1 MGTRPCAQ
9 GRRGCDVSRQGRNLR
24 PPLYAALLASAR
36 RAIRRELTPR
46 LTSANLPDGKLS
58 GLIARPDGS
67 LVRGRITFT
76 DRINALEPASDGG
89 DEDYILPGFVDLQ
102 VNGSHGIDVMNA
114 SADALATL
122 SRHLA
127 REGATA
133 WMPTAVTAP
142 IEKIAQVHESISRA
156 IENSR
161 RDAYADAAAILG
173 MHLEGPFISS
183 LRLGAHPALNLEPRA
198 DSFER
203 VLAMRALRLIPLAP
217 ELPGGFDAIRRLT
230 ARAVVVSIGHTNAT
244 LEEANAAIAAGAR
257 MFTHLFN
264 AMRPL
269 NHRDPGV
276 VAAALAPS
284 PALAAIIPDGVHVHP
299 AILRLACRA
308 RGIDGIILVT
318 DKVAL
323 ANASISEKKAG
334 RAHGSITIRDGAARL
349 DDGTLAGSIIS
360 MLDGVRM
367 MVEKAGVSI
376 GDASV
381 MAATN
386 PANLVGAGDRGR
398 IQVRARPDL
407 IGLSRALEL
416 KSVFTGGPALA

>member
-1 MGTRPCAQ
+1 MTASPTS
-9 GRRGCDVSRQGRNLR
+9 VN
-24 PPLYAALLASAR
+24 PPA
-36 RAIRRELTPR
+36 
-46 LTSANLPDGKLS
+46 GKLS

-67 LVRGRITFT
+67 LVRGHVTFT
-76 DRINALEPASDGG
+76 DRITALEPASNGG
-89 DEDYILPGFVDLQ
+89 GQDYILPGFVDLQ

-142 IEKIAQVHESISRA
+142 IEKIAQVHESIASA

-161 RDAYADAAAILG
+161 RDNSAAAAAILG
-173 MHLEGPFISS
+173 MHLEGPFISP
-183 LRLGAHPALNLEPRA
+183 LRLGAHPALNLEPRGDA
-198 DSFER
+198 FER
-203 VLAMRALRLIPLAP
+203 VLAMHALRLITLAP
-217 ELPGGFDAIRRLT
+217 ELPDAIDAIRRLT
-230 ARAVVVSIGHTNAT
+230 ARSVVVSIGHTNAT
-244 LEEANAAIAAGAR
+244 LDEANAAIAAGAR

-276 VAAALAPS
+276 IAAALAPS
-284 PALAAIIPDGVHVHP
+284 PALAAIIPDAVHVHP
-299 AILRLACRA
+299 AMLRLAFRA
-308 RGIDGIILVT
+308 RGKDGIIIVT

-323 ANASISEKKAG
+323 AKTTGAEKNVG
-334 RAHGSITIRDGAARL
+334 RARATIRDGAARL

-360 MLDGVRM
+360 MLDGVRI

-376 GDASV
+376 GDAAV

-386 PANLVGAGDRGR
+386 PATLVGANDRGR
-398 IQVRARPDL
+398 IQVGARADL
-407 IGLSRALEL
+407 IVLSRALEL
-416 KSVFTGGPALA
+416 KSVFIGGRELS

>member
-1 MGTRPCAQ
+1 M
-9 GRRGCDVSRQGRNLR
+9 S
-24 PPLYAALLASAR
+24 
-36 RAIRRELTPR
+36 
-46 LTSANLPDGKLS
+46 GKLS
-58 GLIARPDGS
+58 GRIARPDGS
-67 LVRGRITFT
+67 LIRGRITFT
-76 DRINALEPASDGG
+76 DRITALEPASDGG
-89 DEDYILPGFVDLQ
+89 DNDQDYVLPGFVDLQ

-142 IEKIAQVHESISRA
+142 IDKIAQVHESIAGA

-161 RDAYADAAAILG
+161 RDDSADAAAILG
-173 MHLEGPFISS
+173 MHLEGPFISP
-183 LRLGAHPALNLEPRA
+183 LRLGAHPGLNLEPRA
-198 DSFER
+198 EALER
-203 VLAMRALRLIPLAP
+203 VLAMCALRLITLAP
-217 ELPGGFDAIRRLT
+217 ELPGGIDAIRRLA

-244 LEEANAAIAAGAR
+244 LEEANAAITAGAR

-276 VAAALAPS
+276 IAAALAPS

-299 AILRLACRA
+299 AMLRLACRA

-323 ANASISEKKAG
+323 AKTSSSEKNVG
-334 RAHGSITIRDGAARL
+334 RARATIRDGAARL

-360 MLDGVRM
+360 MLDGVRV

-376 GDASV
+376 GDAAV

-398 IQVRARPDL
+398 IQVGARADL
-407 IGLSRALEL
+407 IVLSRALEL
-416 KSVFTGGPALA
+416 KSVFISGRPLG

>member
-1 MGTRPCAQ
+1 M
-9 GRRGCDVSRQGRNLR
+9 
-24 PPLYAALLASAR
+24 
-36 RAIRRELTPR
+36 
-46 LTSANLPDGKLS
+46 LTSMNLPGGKLS

-67 LVRGRITFT
+67 LIRGRITFT
-76 DRINALEPASDGG
+76 DRITALESASDGG
-89 DEDYILPGFVDLQ
+89 DEEYILPGFVDLQ

-142 IEKIAQVHESISRA
+142 IEKIAQVHESISGA

-161 RDAYADAAAILG
+161 LDNSADAAAILG
-173 MHLEGPFISS
+173 MHLEGPFISP

-203 VLAMRALRLIPLAP
+203 VLAMRALRLITLAP

-244 LEEANAAIAAGAR
+244 LEQANAAIAAGAR

-284 PALAAIIPDGVHVHP
+284 PAFAAIIPDGFHVHP
-299 AILRLACRA
+299 AMLRIASRA
-308 RGIDGIILVT
+308 RGKDGMILVT

-323 ANASISEKKAG
+323 AKASAAEKTPG
-334 RAHGSITIRDGAARL
+334 RARGSITIRDGAARL

-360 MLDGVRM
+360 MLAGARGRVK
-367 MVEKAGVSI
+367 KAGFTS
-376 GDASV
+376 GNASV

-398 IQVRARPDL
+398 IQVGARADL
-407 IGLSRALEL
+407 IVLSRALEL
-416 KSVFTGGPALA
+416 KSVFIAGRALA